1 MRWVKRIGV
10 FLAAAIG
17 IAIAAAL
24 AFYLYLRQSVPTYSG
39 EARLTGLSAPVEIV
53 RDKHAIPHIF
63 ASSWNDAYFALG
75 YAQAQDRLWQMEMN
89 RRIASGRIAEVVGE
103 RALDERHGL
112 SLRRRLRLEPHRLHA
127 RRRHDDGELDVHPS
141 IR

>member
-53 RDKHAIPHIF
+53 LAGESRPDDYALEPIVARHYLPWAVQIPIRSAAAR
-63 ASSWNDAYFALG
+63 ASLARLPWLQQMRAPEGREAVFICREFVC
-75 YAQAQDRLWQMEMN
+75 QAPMTE
-89 RRIASGRIAEVVGE
+89 AEPLYRE
-103 RALDERHGL
+103 LDEMA
-112 SLRRRLRLEPHRLHA
+112 SPLRIL
-127 RRRHDDGELDVHPS
+127 
-141 IR
+141 